1 MAYNF
6 KSADRETP
14 YLMPPSLSEWLPE
27 NHLAWFIVAS
37 VKRLDLSAFRG
48 RYRVDGL
55 GASAYD
61 PELMV
66 GLMLYAYCVGE
77 RSSRKIEEACTVD
90 VAYRVLMGN
99 LIPDY
104 STICR
109 FRAEHEA
116 ELKGLFKKVLGMCA
130 NAGLVKAGTVALDGT
145 KMKGSAAKSANRSYD
160 HLQAEIDRMFEEAK
174 RKDAEEDALYGKD
187 RRGNE
192 MPEHLNTRE
201 KQAKWIEAEMERINR
216 KAKEE
221 AQKQQEKILRR
232 HAEEVATGEKKR
244 GRKPS
249 APDPEPAADEK
260 VNLTDPDSRLMK
272 TREGYVQGYNAQV
285 AVTKEQIIV
294 AEEVTQ
300 DRNDVGR
307 LHPMLEKVE
316 EELED
321 AEIKEDVENVLAD
334 AGYWSQANDEKANPA
349 GPELFIA
356 TNKDWKQRKAL
367 RDEPPPRGRM
377 PKDMT
382 ARDRMERKL
391 LTLRGR
397 ALYKLRGQTVE
408 PVFGQIKD
416 ARGFDRFMRRG
427 MRAVASEWSLICT
440 THNLLKLWRSGRVVM
455 GRIWKQLAV
464 GAPTFSPVYA

>member
-27 NHLAWFIVAS
+27 GHLAWFILAA
-37 VKRLDLSAFRG
+37 VKRMDLSAFRG
-48 RYRVDGL
+48 RYRADGL

-77 RSSRKIEEACTVD
+77 RSSRKIEEACAVD

-109 FRAEHEA
+109 FRAEHEKD
-116 ELKGLFKKVLGMCA
+116 LKGLFKQVLRMCA
-130 NAGLVKAGTVALDGT
+130 RAGLVKAGTVALDGT
-145 KMKGSAAKSANRSYD
+145 KMKASAAKSANRSYD

-174 RKDAEEDALYGKD
+174 RKDAEEDELYGKD

-201 KQAKWIEAEMERINR
+201 KQAKWIEAEMEKIKRE
-216 KAKEE
+216 AAEE
-221 AQKQQEKILRR
+221 AARQAEKIARR
-232 HAEEVATGEKKR
+232 NAEEAATGEKKR
-244 GRKPS
+244 GRKP
-249 APDPEPAADEK
+249 APPNPEPAAEEK

-272 TREGYVQGYNAQV
+272 TREGYVQGYNAQA

-300 DRNDVGR
+300 DRNDVKR
-307 LHPMLEKVE
+307 LHPMLDKTA
-316 EELED
+316 EELAD
-321 AEIKEDVENVLAD
+321 AEIEEEIENVLAD
-334 AGYWSQANDEKANPA
+334 AGYWSQANDEKADPA

-367 RDEPPPRGRM
+367 REAPPPRGRM
-377 PKDMT
+377 RKDMT

-408 PVFGQIKD
+408 PVFGQVKD
-416 ARGFDRFMRRG
+416 ARGIDRFMRRG
-427 MRAVASEWSLICT
+427 KSAVASEWSLICT
-440 THNLLKLWRSGRVVM
+440 THNLLKLWRSGKVRV
-455 GRIWKQLAV
+455 GRILERMKV
-464 GAPTFSPVYA
+464 CAPPFALGYA

>member
-6 KSADRETP
+6 KTADRETP
-14 YLMPPSLSEWLPE
+14 YLMPPSLSEWLPQR
-27 NHLAWFIVAS
+27 HLAWFIVAA
-37 VKRLDLSAFRG
+37 VKEMDLSKLRG
-48 RYRVDGL
+48 RYRADGL

-66 GLMLYAYCVGE
+66 GLMLYAYCDGE
-77 RSSRKIEEACTVD
+77 RSSRKIEEACAVD
-90 VAYRVLMGN
+90 VGYRVVMGN
-99 LIPDY
+99 QIPDY

-109 FRAEHEA
+109 FRADHE
-116 ELKGLFKKVLGMCA
+116 EDLKGLFKQVLRMCA
-130 NAGLVKAGTVALDGT
+130 KGGLVKAGTVALDGT
-145 KMKGSAAKSANRSYD
+145 KMKASAAKAANRDYD
-160 HLQAEIDRMFEEAK
+160 HLQEVVDRMFEEAK
-174 RKDAEEDALYGKD
+174 RKDAEEDELYGKD

-201 KQAKWIEAEMERINR
+201 KQAKWIAEEMARIKQEAQEEAARQAEKIARREVEEAE
-216 KAKEE
+216 
-221 AQKQQEKILRR
+221 
-232 HAEEVATGEKKR
+232 TGKKKR

-249 APDPEPAADEK
+249 PPDPEPAADEK

-272 TREGYVQGYNAQV
+272 TREGYVQGYNAQA

-300 DRNDVGR
+300 DRNDVKR
-307 LHPMLEKVE
+307 LHPMLEKIE
-316 EELED
+316 AELED
-321 AEIKEDVENVLAD
+321 AGVEEEVENALAD
-334 AGYWSQANDEKANPA
+334 AGYWSEANDENADPA

-367 RDEPPPRGRM
+367 RDAPPPRGRM
-377 PKDMT
+377 RKDMT

-391 LTLRGR
+391 LTQRGR

-416 ARGFDRFMRRG
+416 ARGFDWFMRRG
-427 MRAVASEWSLICT
+427 LRAVASEWSLICA
-440 THNLLKLWRSGRVVM
+440 THNLLKLWRACGAKGGPILERM
-455 GRIWKQLAV
+455 RTA
-464 GAPTFSPVYA
+464 APTFAPVYA

>member
-6 KSADRETP
+6 KTADRETP

-27 NHLAWFIVAS
+27 NHLAWFIVAA
-37 VKRLDLSAFRG
+37 VKRLVLSAFRG
-48 RYRVDGL
+48 RYRADGL

-77 RSSRKIEEACTVD
+77 RSSRKIEEACTLD

-116 ELKGLFKKVLGMCA
+116 ELKGLFKEVLGMCA
-130 NAGLVKAGTVALDGT
+130 KAGLVKAGTVALDGT

-174 RKDAEEDALYGKD
+174 RKDAEEDELYGKD

-201 KQAKWIEAEMERINR
+201 KQAKWIEAEMELINR

-232 HAEEVATGEKKR
+232 HAEEAATGRKKR

-249 APDPEPAADEK
+249 APDPEPAAEEK
-260 VNLTDPDSRLMK
+260 VNLTDPESRLMK
-272 TREGYVQGYNAQV
+272 TREGYVQGYNAQA

-307 LHPMLEKVE
+307 LHPMLEKVAQ
-316 EELED
+316 ELED
-321 AEIKEDVENVLAD
+321 AAIKEDVENVLAD
-334 AGYWSQANDEKANPA
+334 AGYWSQANDEKADPA

-367 RDEPPPRGRM
+367 REAPPPRGRM
-377 PKDMT
+377 RKDMT

-416 ARGFDRFMRRG
+416 ARGIDRFMRRG
-427 MRAVASEWSLICT
+427 LRAAASEWSLICT
-440 THNLLKLWRSGRVVM
+440 THNLLKLWRSGRVKL
-455 GRIWKQLAV
+455 GRIWARIAV
-464 GAPTFSPVYA
+464 GEPAFAPVYA

>member
-14 YLMPPSLSEWLPE
+14 YLMPPSLSEWLAE
-27 NHLAWFIVAS
+27 DHLAWFIVAA

-48 RYRVDGL
+48 RYRADGL

-77 RSSRKIEEACTVD
+77 RSSRKIEEACAVD

-109 FRAEHEA
+109 FRAEHE
-116 ELKGLFKKVLGMCA
+116 EDLKGLFKKVLRMCGK
-130 NAGLVKAGTVALDGT
+130 AGLVKAGTVALDGT

-160 HLQAEIDRMFEEAK
+160 HLQEEIDRMFEEAK
-174 RKDAEEDALYGKD
+174 RKDAEEDELYGKD

-201 KQAKWIEAEMERINR
+201 KQVKWIEAEMSRIERE
-216 KAKEE
+216 AAEE
-221 AQKQQEKILRR
+221 AASKGKKIALRE
-232 HAEEVATGEKKR
+232 AEEAATGEKKR
-244 GRKPS
+244 GRKPTL
-249 APDPEPAADEK
+249 PDPEPAADEK

-272 TREGYVQGYNAQV
+272 TREGYVQGYNAQA
-285 AVTKEQIIV
+285 AVSKEQIIL

-321 AEIKEDVENVLAD
+321 AEIEEEVENVLAD
-334 AGYWSQANDEKANPA
+334 AGYWSQANDEKADPA

-367 RDEPPPRGRM
+367 REAPPPRGRM
-377 PKDMT
+377 RKDMT

-427 MRAVASEWSLICT
+427 LRAVASEWSLICT
-440 THNLLKLWRSGRVVM
+440 THNLLKLWRSGKAKM
-455 GRIWKQLAV
+455 GRIFERMKA
-464 GAPTFSPVYA
+464 GAPTFAPVYA

>member
-1 MAYNF
+1 MGYNF

-27 NHLAWFIVAS
+27 DHLAWFIVAA
-37 VKRLDLSAFRG
+37 VKKLDLSAFRG
-48 RYRVDGL
+48 RYRADGL

-61 PELMV
+61 PALMV
-66 GLMLYAYCVGE
+66 GLMLYSYCAGE
-77 RSSRKIEEACTVD
+77 RSSRKIEAACAVD

-109 FRAEHEA
+109 FRSEHEDD
-116 ELKGLFKKVLGMCA
+116 LKGLFKAVLSMCGK
-130 NAGLVKAGTVALDGT
+130 AGLVKAGTVALDGT
-145 KMKGSAAKSANRSYD
+145 KMKAFAAKSANRSYD
-160 HLQAEIDRMFEEAK
+160 HLQGEIDRMFEEAK
-174 RKDAEEDALYGKD
+174 RKDAEEDELYGKD
-187 RRGNE
+187 RRGDE

-201 KQAKWIEAEMERINR
+201 KQAKWIEAEMERIKQEAAAEAGE
-216 KAKEE
+216 KAEKIARREAEE
-221 AQKQQEKILRR
+221 A
-232 HAEEVATGEKKR
+232 ATGQKKR

-249 APDPEPAADEK
+249 KPDPEPEAEAK

-272 TREGYVQGYNAQV
+272 TREGYVQGYNAQA
-285 AVTKEQIIV
+285 AVTREQVII

-300 DRNDVGR
+300 DRNDVKR
-307 LHPMLEKVE
+307 LHPMLEKVD
-316 EELED
+316 EELKD
-321 AEIKEDVENVLAD
+321 ARIETGVENVLAD
-334 AGYWSQANDEKANPA
+334 AGYWSQANDEKANPT

-367 RDEPPPRGRM
+367 REAPPPRGRM

-391 LTLRGR
+391 LTVRGR

-427 MRAVASEWSLICT
+427 LRAVASEWSLICT
-440 THNLLKLWRSGRVVM
+440 THNLLKLWRSGRMKV
-455 GRIWKQLAV
+455 GRILARMPA
-464 GAPTFSPVYA
+464 GTPTFSPVYA